1 MLPVVARL
9 QEDRF
14 MAGRGERRR
23 HKRLACGEATK
34 VRVLSSTQDLS
45 TEGKTMA
52 SDADDISAGGLC
64 LRVDRPMPV
73 GRGLDLWI
81 RLEGRSGTFM
91 LSGMVKWVT
100 EDPRGGYQVG
110 IQLLEE
116 PTEDLQSW
124 SELLQGDLQ
133 YRER

>member
-1 MLPVVARL
+1 MT
-9 QEDRF
+9 
-14 MAGRGERRR
+14 GRGERRR
-23 HKRLACGEATK
+23 HERLACGETTK

-45 TEGKTMA
+45 AEGKTMA
-52 SDADDISAGGLC
+52 GDADDISAGGLR
-64 LRVDRPMPV
+64 LRVDQPMPID
-73 GRGLDLWI
+73 RGLDLWI

-91 LSGMVKWVT
+91 LSGVVKWVT
-100 EDPRGGYQVG
+100 EDPHGGYQVG
-110 IQLLEE
+110 IELLEE